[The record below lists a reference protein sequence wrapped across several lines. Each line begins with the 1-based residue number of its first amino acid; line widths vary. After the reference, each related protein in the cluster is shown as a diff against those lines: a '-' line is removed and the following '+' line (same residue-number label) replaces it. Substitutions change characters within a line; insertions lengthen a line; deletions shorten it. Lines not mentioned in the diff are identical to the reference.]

1 MALNETTSAKLTTIK
16 DKLTT
21 IKDKLD
27 IFPYVNDALVLG
39 ALIGLSYIGIAL
51 TRLSAHTAH
60 LYWVVMIPAFGAISL
75 LAQWQLVRAD
85 SQKWSRL
92 LRRQLFHWIGLWV
105 AVELTYGLLGMGLL
119 HYESVGFVI
128 FLLLAFAFFLQGVY
142 VDWRFYI
149 VGGVLAVS
157 LLVAMYLAAYQWI
170 ILLLVIV
177 FMAGGVWLWYIRIRG
192 ARRRALPDSAQEG
205 RPVFLD
211 RGPAD

>member
-1 MALNETTSAKLTTIK
+1 MALNEMISAKLTTIRE
-16 DKLTT
+16 
-21 IKDKLD
+21 KLD
-27 IFPYVNDALVLG
+27 IFPYVNDAVVLG
-39 ALIGLSYIGIAL
+39 ALIGLSYIGVAL
-51 TRLSAHTAH
+51 TRVSAHTAY
-60 LYWVVMIPAFGAISL
+60 LYWVFMIPAFGAISL

-85 SQKWSRL
+85 REKWSL
-92 LRRQLFHWIGLWV
+92 HLRRQLFHWIGLWV
-105 AVELTYGLLGMGLL
+105 AVQLTYGLLGMGLL
-119 HYESVGFVI
+119 HYESVGFVV

-157 LLVAMYLAAYQWI
+157 LLVAMYLAAYVWI
-170 ILLLVIV
+170 ILLLVIL
-177 FMAGGVWLWYIRIRG
+177 FMAGGVWVWYIRIRG